1 MKLVLNSFF
10 LSLFFFCVPVFGEDY
25 HKEFTV
31 KVSGIKIGKLNWT
44 IKIDDD
50 EFFNDLKLKSE
61 GVLSGI
67 YRFEGEYFSEGV
79 FQNNKLKPTKYKHVW
94 ITNKTTK
101 NMSLVFQ
108 DDKLKSLDQTP
119 VEKEKLRINVFN
131 INQSKDPL
139 TSFLQIILGEKN
151 SLVVDGRRTYVM
163 NSIFNKKTE
172 QTVVEISKYSNLWAD
187 HKRRKFEK
195 LTFEKKD
202 GDFFPIKINI
212 HFDGRV
218 FKLEQN

>member
-10 LSLFFFCVPVFGEDY
+10 LSLLFFYVPVFGEDY

-44 IKIDDD
+44 VKINDD
-50 EFFNDLKLKSE
+50 EYFNDLRLKSE

-119 VEKEKLRINVFN
+119 FEKEKLRINVFN

>member
-10 LSLFFFCVPVFGEDY
+10 LSLLFFCVPVFGEDY

-61 GVLSGI
+61 GFLSGI